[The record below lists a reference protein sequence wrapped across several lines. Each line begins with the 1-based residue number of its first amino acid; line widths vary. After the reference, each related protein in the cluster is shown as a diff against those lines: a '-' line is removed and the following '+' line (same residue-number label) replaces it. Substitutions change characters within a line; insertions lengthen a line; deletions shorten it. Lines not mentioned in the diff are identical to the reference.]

1 MRPFDFIGLSALAAM
16 GIIVPVDAPVSQL
29 NPLADGSVATRT
41 DTAVTGTTEDSAHA
55 PQNDPQG
62 TIVPSNK
69 VKRAN

>member
-1 MRPFDFIGLSALAAM
+1 M
-16 GIIVPVDAPVSQL
+16 GIIVLVVTPGSQL

-62 TIVPSNK
+62 TIDPNTK
-69 VKRAN
+69 VAPAK